1 VLAGNEAWTAPM
13 EETYALLGVD
23 PATITTLDDYLQVRT
38 SAVISISLR
47 ALTFTTTV

>member
-23 PATITTLDDYLQVRT
+23 PASITTLDDYLQVCVGSVT
-38 SAVISISLR
+38 
-47 ALTFTTTV
+47 